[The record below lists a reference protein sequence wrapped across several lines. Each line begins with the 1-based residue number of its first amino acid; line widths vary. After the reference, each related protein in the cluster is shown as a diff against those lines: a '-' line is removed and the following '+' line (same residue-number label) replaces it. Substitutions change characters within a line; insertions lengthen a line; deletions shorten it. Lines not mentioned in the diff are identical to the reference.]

1 MHVGGARYRTVYT
14 SSRRGEDAA
23 QRRWGGSAK
32 ARAKTAFAPG
42 HGLLPNKRAWSLG
55 CDRKHPMARR
65 PEPVKSLLTCPKC
78 KLELRLLGIETES
91 TSRDLYTFECSKC
104 GSLEVRGVKVK

>member
-1 MHVGGARYRTVYT
+1 
-14 SSRRGEDAA
+14 
-23 QRRWGGSAK
+23 
-32 ARAKTAFAPG
+32 
-42 HGLLPNKRAWSLG
+42 
-55 CDRKHPMARR
+55 MARR